1 MTRLWRNGPA
11 LLALTMLFWAGS
23 VIVGRAAAGL
33 VPPVLFTLLRWTGA
47 LCIVMPLA
55 WPRLRSDLPALRA
68 RRWTVALLAVLGV
81 CAYNIL
87 VYRGLHATTAVNVL
101 LLQSVMPLAILV
113 ANLALFGERPR
124 PMQVAAIGVS
134 VLGVLVIAGQ
144 GSLDTLRRLTVNPGD
159 ALVLLA
165 IAAFATYSS
174 VLRRRPAVHPLSFL
188 AATFTIGVAVLAPL
202 SLAEHAGGARMVQ
215 SPPAWLAVGYAVVFA
230 SFLATLFYNRGVEL
244 MGAARAGQFNHL
256 QPVFG
261 TLMAVLLLGEALH
274 PYHAAGIA
282 LIGGGLLLAGVQRPA
297 SAVGTAAR
305 GGQDAA

>member
-1 MTRLWRNGPA
+1 MTRLWGNGPA

-47 LCIVMPLA
+47 LCIVAPLA
-55 WPRLRSDLPALRA
+55 WPHLRADLPALWA

-87 VYRGLHATTAVNVL
+87 VYRGLHATTAVNTL
-101 LLQSVMPLAILV
+101 LLQSVMPLAILL

-124 PMQVAAIGVS
+124 TMQVAALAVS

-144 GSLDTLRRLTVNPGD
+144 GSLETLRRLTVNPGD

-165 IAAFATYSS
+165 IAAFAIYSS
-174 VLRRRPAVHPLSFL
+174 VLRRRPAVHPFSFL

-202 SLAEHAGGARMVQ
+202 ALIERAGGARMAQ
-215 SPPAWLAVGYAVVFA
+215 TLPAWLAVGYAVVFA
-230 SFLATLFYNRGVEL
+230 SFLATLFFNRGVEL

-261 TLMAVLLLGEALH
+261 ALMAVGLLGEPLH
-274 PYHAAGIA
+274 SYHAAGIA
-282 LIGGGLLLAGVQRPA
+282 LIGSGLLLAGLQRRAGAVQN
-297 SAVGTAAR
+297 TAGAK
-305 GGQDAA
+305 QDAA